1 MGSDKIRVLLI
12 EDHPAIG
19 EALGSVAKDKMD
31 IQFLGQEFTA
41 EKGVEKARAVKP
53 DVAIV
58 DISLGDAHGL
68 DVVNNLKIQVEDI
81 HVIVFSMYDDTIYAE
96 RALRS
101 GASGYLMKS
110 EPLQN
115 LIEAIRTVAEG
126 DIYLSRRMSSRIL
139 GKVALGKSSNP
150 MFAVDEL
157 TDREMAVFQMLGEG
171 CPVDEIT
178 EKLSLTRKTVETYRR
193 RVKEKL
199 GLNSVEELLQ
209 YAIEWS
215 HGHIS
220 QNRNGK

>member
-1 MGSDKIRVLLI
+1 MGSGKIGVLLV
-12 EDHPAIG
+12 EDHPAIA
-19 EALGSVAKDKMD
+19 EALGSIIKDKMD
-31 IQFLGQEFTA
+31 IELLGHEFTA
-41 EKGVEKARAVKP
+41 EAGIAAALKQKP

-68 DVVNNLKIQVEDI
+68 DVVQNLKIQVEDI
-81 HVIVFSMYDDTIYAE
+81 NVIVYSMYDDTIYAE
-96 RALRS
+96 RALRA

-115 LIEAIRTVAEG
+115 LIEAIRTVAQG

-171 CPVDEIT
+171 CAVDTIT
-178 EKLSLTRKTVETYRR
+178 DKLSLTRKTVETYRR

-199 GLNSVEELLQ
+199 GLNSIEELLQ

-215 HGHIS
+215 HGHIT
-220 QNRNGK
+220 QNHKEN

>member
-1 MGSDKIRVLLI
+1 MGSGKIRVLLV
-12 EDHPAIG
+12 EDHPAIA
-19 EALGSVAKDKMD
+19 EALGSIIRDKMD
-31 IQFLGQEFTA
+31 IEFLGHEFTA
-41 EKGVEKARAVKP
+41 EAGIEAAIKKNP

-68 DVVNNLKIQVEDI
+68 DVVNNLKIQVDGI
-81 HVIVFSMYDDTIYAE
+81 HVVVYSMYDDTIYAE
-96 RALRS
+96 RALRA

-115 LIEAIRTVAEG
+115 LIEAIRTVAQG
-126 DIYLSRRMSSRIL
+126 DIYLSRRMASRIL
-139 GKVALGKSSNP
+139 GKVALGRSSNP

-171 CPVDEIT
+171 CGVDTIT
-178 EKLSLTRKTVETYRR
+178 DKLSLSRKTVETYRR

-199 GLNSVEELLQ
+199 GLNSIEELLQ

-215 HGHIS
+215 HGHIA
-220 QNRNGK
+220 QNHKN

>member
-1 MGSDKIRVLLI
+1 MSSGKIRVLLI

-31 IQFLGQEFTA
+31 IEFLGQEFTA
-41 EKGVEKARAVKP
+41 EGGIEKARKLEP

-68 DVVNNLKIQVEDI
+68 DVVNNLKIQVEGI
-81 HVIVFSMYDDTIYAE
+81 HVVVFSMYDDTIYAE
-96 RALRS
+96 RALRA

-115 LIEAIRTVAEG
+115 LIEAIRTVADG
-126 DIYLSRRMSSRIL
+126 DIYLSRRMASRIL
-139 GKVALGKSSNP
+139 GKVALGKSSKP
-150 MFAVDEL
+150 MFSVDEL

-171 CPVDEIT
+171 CAVDTIT
-178 EKLSLTRKTVETYRR
+178 DKLSLSRKTVETYRR

-199 GLNSVEELLQ
+199 GLDSIEELLQ
-209 YAIEWS
+209 FAIEWN
-215 HGHIS
+215 HGHITQRRES
-220 QNRNGK
+220 D

>member
-1 MGSDKIRVLLI
+1 MGSGKIRVLLV
-12 EDHPAIG
+12 EDHPAIA
-19 EALGSVAKDKMD
+19 EALGSIIKDKMD
-31 IQFLGQEFTA
+31 IEFLGHEFTA
-41 EKGVEKARAVKP
+41 EAGIESAIKMNP

-68 DVVNNLKIQVEDI
+68 DVVNNLKIQVEGI
-81 HVIVFSMYDDTIYAE
+81 HVVVYSMYDDTIYAE
-96 RALRS
+96 RALRA

-115 LIEAIRTVAEG
+115 LIEAIRTVAQG
-126 DIYLSRRMSSRIL
+126 DIYLSRRMASRIL
-139 GKVALGKSSNP
+139 GKVALGRSSNP

-171 CPVDEIT
+171 CGVDTIT
-178 EKLSLTRKTVETYRR
+178 DKLSLSRKTVETYRR

-199 GLNSVEELLQ
+199 GLNSIEELLQ

-215 HGHIS
+215 HGHIT
-220 QNRNGK
+220 QNHRN